1 MSRSTQTNTQ
11 VITVSENYLR
21 EKVFEKTE
29 LRTRVMMNHA
39 AFKNV
44 PTLKERFTQKL

>member
-39 AFKNV
+39 FKNV